1 LDQTPVSVIVFLAA
15 SVVPVVWKNAVLVL
29 SIQRVM

>member
-1 LDQTPVSVIVFLAA
+1 VIVFLAA
-15 SVVPVVWKNAVLVL
+15 SLVPVVWKNAVLVL